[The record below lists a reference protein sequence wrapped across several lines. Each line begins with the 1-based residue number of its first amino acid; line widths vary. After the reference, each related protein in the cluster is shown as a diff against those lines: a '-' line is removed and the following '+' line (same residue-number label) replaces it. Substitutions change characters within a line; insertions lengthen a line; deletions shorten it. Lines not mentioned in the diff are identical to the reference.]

1 MKLLT
6 CNRMHHLEVDVDR
19 VYIPRHEGGR
29 EMIQLELSCKTWTIG
44 QHKYRTTLTDWMQQ
58 LVVAHDKTQKVHS
71 ISKQSHK
78 CKQELHINQHE
89 ENDPNTS
96 MKQAT
101 DIKKTAK
108 KEGLKQ
114 IKQNWGNKPLHGKYS
129 MQSQKIDVIKETPI
143 NGYIVQV

>member
-78 CKQELHINQHE
+78 FKQELNINQHE

>member
-1 MKLLT
+1 
-6 CNRMHHLEVDVDR
+6 MHHLEVDVDR

-78 CKQELHINQHE
+78 FKQELNINQHE

-114 IKQNWGNKPLHGKYS
+114 IKQNWGNKLLHGKYS

>member
-1 MKLLT
+1 
-6 CNRMHHLEVDVDR
+6 MHHLEVDVDR

-29 EMIQLELSCKTWTIG
+29 GMIQLELSCKTWTIG

-78 CKQELHINQHE
+78 FKQELNINQHE
-89 ENDPNTS
+89 EKAPNTS